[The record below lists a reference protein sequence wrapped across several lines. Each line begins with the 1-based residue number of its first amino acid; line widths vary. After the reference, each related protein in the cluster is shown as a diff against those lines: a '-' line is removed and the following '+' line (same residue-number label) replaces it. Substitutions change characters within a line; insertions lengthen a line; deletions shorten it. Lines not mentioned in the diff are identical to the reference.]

1 MTSERNLAA
10 ASGGGIDWTR
20 PLPAERRG
28 LKRATYEDVL
38 SAPENKVAEI
48 LDGELFLSPRPASR
62 PSVACS
68 RLYGALVPF
77 DDGTKGPGGWCILF
91 EPELHF
97 GENVVVPD
105 LGGWR
110 RERMPVM
117 QDVAFFSLAPDWV
130 CEVLSP
136 STERIDRGRK
146 LRIYAEAGVSHTW
159 LVNPVER
166 TLEVLR
172 LRDGAWTIV
181 AVCSG
186 SDTGRVEPFDAI
198 ELALGRLWVD
208 SPGSPDPLQPGPG

>member
-1 MTSERNLAA
+1 MAGERNLAA

-20 PLPAERRG
+20 PGSREHRR

-38 SAPENKVAEI
+38 NAPEHQVAEI
-48 LDGELFLSPRPASR
+48 LDGELFLSPRPRAR
-62 PSVACS
+62 HSVASS
-68 RLYGALVPF
+68 RLGGALEPF
-77 DDGTKGPGGWCILF
+77 EGGNGRPGGWRILD

-97 GENVVVPD
+97 GEDVVVPD
-105 LGGWR
+105 LAGWR

-117 QDVAFFSLAPDWV
+117 EDVAFFTLAPDWI

-146 LRIYAEAGVSHTW
+146 LRIYADAGIAHAW
-159 LVNPVER
+159 LVNPAER

-181 AVCSG
+181 AVC
-186 SDTGRVEPFDAI
+186 TGTDAVRIEPFEAI
-198 ELALGRLWVD
+198 ELALGHLWLE
-208 SPGSPDPLQPGPG
+208 SPGSHDDP

>member
-1 MTSERNLAA
+1 MVIGEGNLAA
-10 ASGGGIDWTR
+10 ASGGGIDWTQSV
-20 PLPAERRG
+20 PAERRG

-38 SAPENKVAEI
+38 SAPEHKLAEI

-62 PSVACS
+62 HSVASS
-68 RLYGALVPF
+68 RLGLALGPF
-77 DDGTKGPGGWCILF
+77 DDSQEGPGGWWILD

-97 GENVVVPD
+97 GEDVVVPD

-110 RERMPVM
+110 RERMPAIP
-117 QDVAFFSLAPDWV
+117 DTAFFSQAPDWV

-146 LRIYAEAGVSHTW
+146 LRIYAQAGVAHAW

-172 LRDGAWTIV
+172 LGDGAWTIV

-186 SDTGRVEPFDAI
+186 SDAVRIEPFEVI

-208 SPGSPDPLQPGPG
+208 

>member
-1 MTSERNLAA
+1 MTGERNLAA
-10 ASGGGIDWTR
+10 VSGGGIDWTR
-20 PLPAERRG
+20 PVPAERRA

-38 SAPENKVAEI
+38 SAPEHKVAEI
-48 LDGELFLSPRPASR
+48 LDGELFLSPRPAPR
-62 PSVACS
+62 HSVAAS
-68 RLYGALVPF
+68 RLMGALVPF
-77 DDGTKGPGGWCILF
+77 EDGQGGPGGWWILF

-97 GENVVVPD
+97 GDNVVVPD
-105 LGGWR
+105 LAGWR
-110 RERMPVM
+110 RERMPAIP
-117 QDVAFFSLAPDWV
+117 DAAFFTLAPDWV

-146 LRIYAEAGVSHTW
+146 LRIYAGAGVAHAW
-159 LVNPVER
+159 FVNPVER

-186 SDTGRVEPFDAI
+186 SDTVRVEPFDAI

-208 SPGSPDPLQPGPG
+208 PPGPPDPSQPGPR